1 MTEKE
6 EATLRA
12 VYQQWPV
19 ERLAHAAT
27 HEKGDY
33 KPAAVVVML
42 DELKK
47 RGIPGEE
54 LTKFSA
60 SLPPP
65 ITLKKEERDTRMM
78 PARLNRK
85 QYAIRWLVWV
95 VALVTIVALLE
106 LLPALQP
113 GAFIIL
119 VLAAMIYKIA
129 GLDIPRIKNAGM
141 SPWLLLLFLVPLAN
155 LVMLVLLFAAPPKK

>member
-6 EATLRA
+6 QAALRA

-19 ERLAHAAT
+19 ERLARAAT

-33 KPAAVVVML
+33 EPVAVALML

-47 RGIPGEE
+47 RGVAEEE

-65 ITLKKEERDTRMM
+65 ITQEKEERDTRML

-85 QYAIRWLVWV
+85 QYAIRWFVWV
-95 VALVTIVALLE
+95 VALVAIGASLE

-113 GAFIIL
+113 GAFVIWVFAGL
-119 VLAAMIYKIA
+119 IYKIVA
-129 GLDIPRIKNAGM
+129 LDIPRIKNAGM

-155 LVMLVLLFAAPPKK
+155 LVLFVLLFAAPPKK